1 MTTHPETAAGFAD
14 SDKCI
19 CCERSKSG
27 GSFFELKVS
36 QALHGLFC
44 EQWEADIDVFREASR
59 QGCRRCTVAFD
70 MVTTWKQ
77 ENPKYDWRYIIVT
90 NGIALDSM
98 VAEVHLRFSE
108 SRDTK
113 SYKEKS
119 IVLGLL
125 SGNRR
130 CPKQRSHR
138 LCGYSMSNES
148 KTGIHW
154 AWWRISG
161 INGTSSQGLCHMKT
175 LRLIMRYKSVSAG

>member
-1 MTTHPETAAGFAD
+1 MLPGLLEDEDFVPALKSIRDDLDNWANWTQPRIEPTRDMTSLRIRVEYHYARLYA
-14 SDKCI
+14 
-19 CCERSKSG
+19 
-27 GSFFELKVS
+27 
-36 QALHGLFC
+36 
-44 EQWEADIDVFREASR
+44 
-59 QGCRRCTVAFD
+59 
-70 MVTTWKQ
+70 
-77 ENPKYDWRYIIVT
+77 